1 MSLTIREMFTLSL
14 FIGCIF
20 ATMGFFL
27 TIFAT
32 GVDDVGLESAGR
44 VGAIVGTS
52 VSVVIFT
59 YGSVSKILGVEKATP
74 VDRTIRI
81 ETIRSMFHSIEMMA
95 VENKLKWSVSRRI
108 MDSSGTPTIDLHD
121 IDIRGADAIVAV
133 LLKNRNSLGRIRIV
147 TGTGRG
153 SAAGGVD
160 LTVAEHVISKL
171 RRSASSHGWQ
181 FVEKRSHIQLRP
193 MGRKPSKA
201 VWLRRFL
208 VGVVPITGSLALAF
222 RDLAGSAPGADQ
234 NGFLFGF
241 AIGLMLTA
249 MMASHRD
256 RTG

>member
-1 MSLTIREMFTLSL
+1 MLGLSL

-20 ATMGFFL
+20 ATMGSFL

-32 GVDDVGLESAGR
+32 GVDDVDLEAAGR

-52 VSVVIFT
+52 VAVVIFT
-59 YGSVSKILGVEKATP
+59 YGSVSKILGVEKAIP

-81 ETIRSMFHSIEMMA
+81 ETIRSMFHSIDMMA
-95 VENKLKWSVSRRI
+95 VENNLKWSVSRKI

-121 IDIRGADAIVAV
+121 MDIRGADAIVAV

-181 FVEKRSHIQLRP
+181 FIEKRSHILLRP
-193 MGRKPSKA
+193 MGRKPTRA

-222 RDLAGSAPGADQ
+222 RDLAGSAPGAGQ

-241 AIGLMLTA
+241 AIGLMVTA